1 MKDAYQVLR
10 QKEADLVRVRHEIE
24 SLLITASLLRDEP
37 ISEDLNV
44 QTESSTEIRSEHEA
58 EPKATGT
65 EGLSSSVSDS
75 RPGFWTLLTHKR

>member
-10 QKEADLVRVRHEIE
+10 QKEADLARVRYEIE

-37 ISEDLNV
+37 LSEGLNV
-44 QTESSTEIRSEHEA
+44 HRERPTGIGSEHEA

-65 EGLSSSVSDS
+65 EGLFSSVSDS
-75 RPGFWTLLTHKR
+75 GPVFWGLLKRKR